1 VSFFPIQLIAASLR
15 DAGFVRISGDL
26 PALRSN
32 AASMKSLLL
41 SSFFLPTTIF
51 VFDRLLRPML
61 LFEHRVY
68 R

>member
-1 VSFFPIQLIAASLR
+1 MV
-15 DAGFVRISGDL
+15 
-26 PALRSN
+26 